1 MWPVAVPNQLFNF
14 THTLLKKFSWRG
26 YIKNEAN
33 AHCNN
38 REKKLTSWL
47 RLLKSKLWIINYL
60 YYVARTFSTRNH
72 LLSNSNE

>member
-14 THTLLKKFSWRG
+14 THTLLKKFSRRG
-26 YIKNEAN
+26 YIKNEIN

-47 RLLKSKLWIINYL
+47 RLLKSKFWIINYL
-60 YYVARTFSTRNH
+60 YCGKNIQHTKSSIVKFQ
-72 LLSNSNE
+72 